1 MAENPYESP
10 QNETEARR
18 KSLLWPAGLLFVFSL
33 GILLVLIMFLRV
45 SAPVAQ
51 PTATGPRPTTAIP
64 AEPEQLEPEASE
76 SPEQNR

>member
-51 PTATGPRPTTAIP
+51 PTATGPGPVTIP
-64 AEPEQLEPEASE
+64 AEPEEAEPEASE